1 MSVGHGA
8 GFKDIKYKVLSTNFK
23 AESNLRS
30 RGNLMSQ
37 EIKQNPIT
45 AETCFVPQTDKGKGR
60 RTAVAP
66 GSTAARYLH
75 YGRITLDAAD
85 APESFN
91 SEDHEIGLICLKGS
105 AAVTTGGEKFQ
116 LEQYDAVY
124 VPRESDI
131 EVKPGPSGCDL
142 AEVSAP
148 VEKSYPVKFVSYKE
162 VRNNPRLHLIAGKPP
177 AERDLNVLIGAN
189 VEAGRIMAGVT
200 FSTPGNWT
208 SWPPH
213 EHSKLLEEAYLFI
226 DMPAPSFGV
235 QFVYTDPNK
244 PELVQVVREGDCVLM
259 PQGYHPNVAAPGG
272 QINFLWMMAAIK
284 EGEDRLYGVVNV
296 QPEYAAG
303 GSGLEAVSDK
313 K

>member
-1 MSVGHGA
+1 M
-8 GFKDIKYKVLSTNFK
+8 TP
-23 AESNLRS
+23 EP
-30 RGNLMSQ
+30 
-37 EIKQNPIT
+37 KQNPIT
-45 AETCFVPQTDKGKGR
+45 PNTCFVPKTHEGKGR

-66 GSTAARYLH
+66 GATAARYLH
-75 YGRITLDAAD
+75 YGRITLDAGD
-85 APESFN
+85 AAVKFPTN
-91 SEDHEIGLICLKGS
+91 DHETGLICLNGS
-105 AAVTTGGEKFQ
+105 AKVTTGGESFQ
-116 LEQYDAVY
+116 LNQYDAVY
-124 VPRESDI
+124 VPRDSYI
-131 EVKPGPSGCDL
+131 EVEPAGDAGCDL

-148 VEKSYPVKFVSYKE
+148 VAKRYELKFVSYKE
-162 VRNNPRLHLIAGKPP
+162 VRENPRLHLIAGKPP

-235 QFVYTDPNK
+235 QFVYTDPQN

-272 QINFLWMMAAIK
+272 QINFLWMMAAIR

>member
-1 MSVGHGA
+1 M
-8 GFKDIKYKVLSTNFK
+8 D
-23 AESNLRS
+23 
-30 RGNLMSQ
+30 Q
-37 EIKQNPIT
+37 EAAQNPIT
-45 AETCFVPQTDKGKGR
+45 AETCFVPKTHEGKGR

-66 GSTAARYLH
+66 GTTAARFLH
-75 YGRITLDAAD
+75 YGRITLAAGD
-85 APESFN
+85 PPLPFN
-91 SEDHEIGLICLKGS
+91 SDDHEVGLICLNGK
-105 AAVTTGGEKFQ
+105 ATVRAEAETFD
-116 LEQYDAVY
+116 LDRYDAVY
-124 VPRESDI
+124 ISRDSEI
-131 EVKPGPSGCDL
+131 EVSTTEGCDL

-148 VEKSYPVKFVSYKE
+148 VAKRYPIKFVSYKE
-162 VRNNPRLHLIAGKPP
+162 VRQNPKLHLIAGKPP

-226 DMPAPSFGV
+226 DMPSPSFGV

-272 QINFLWMMAAIK
+272 QINFLWMMAAIR

-296 QPEYAAG
+296 QPEYAAS

>member
-1 MSVGHGA
+1 M
-8 GFKDIKYKVLSTNFK
+8 D
-23 AESNLRS
+23 
-30 RGNLMSQ
+30 Q
-37 EIKQNPIT
+37 EVTQNPIT
-45 AETCFVPQTDKGKGR
+45 AETCFVPKTHEGKGR

-66 GSTAARYLH
+66 GATAARFLH
-75 YGRITLDAAD
+75 YGRITLAAGD
-85 APESFN
+85 PPLQFN
-91 SEDHEIGLICLKGS
+91 NNDHETGLICLNGK
-105 AAVTTGGEKFQ
+105 ATVRGEGETFD
-116 LEQYDAVY
+116 LDRYDAVY
-124 VPRESDI
+124 IPRDSEI
-131 EVKPGPSGCDL
+131 EVSTSEGCDL

-148 VEKSYPVKFVSYKE
+148 VAKRYPIKFVSYKE
-162 VRNNPRLHLIAGKPP
+162 VRQNPKLHLIAGKPP

-226 DMPAPSFGV
+226 DMPSPSFGI
-235 QFVYTDPNK
+235 QFVYTDPLR

-272 QINFLWMMAAIK
+272 QINFLWMMAAIR

-296 QPEYAAG
+296 QPEYAAS

>member
-1 MSVGHGA
+1 MNEEV
-8 GFKDIKYKVLSTNFK
+8 I
-23 AESNLRS
+23 
-30 RGNLMSQ
+30 
-37 EIKQNPIT
+37 QNPIT
-45 AETCFVPQTDKGKGR
+45 AETCFVPKTHEGKGR

-66 GSTAARYLH
+66 GTTAARFLH
-75 YGRITLDAAD
+75 YGRITLLAGDS
-85 APESFN
+85 PLQFN
-91 SEDHEIGLICLKGS
+91 SHDHEVGLICLNGK
-105 AAVTTGGEKFQ
+105 ATVRAEGETFD
-116 LEQYDAVY
+116 LDRYDAIY
-124 VPRESDI
+124 VPRDSEIQISTTD
-131 EVKPGPSGCDL
+131 GCDL

-148 VEKSYPVKFVSYKE
+148 VDKRYPIKFVSYKE
-162 VRNNPRLHLIAGKPP
+162 VRQNPKLHLIAGKPP

-226 DMPAPSFGV
+226 DMPSPSFGV

-244 PELVQVVREGDCVLM
+244 PELVQIVREGDCVLM

>member
-1 MSVGHGA
+1 M
-8 GFKDIKYKVLSTNFK
+8 D
-23 AESNLRS
+23 
-30 RGNLMSQ
+30 Q
-37 EIKQNPIT
+37 EVVQNPIT
-45 AETCFVPQTDKGKGR
+45 PETCFVPKTHEGRGR

-66 GSTAARYLH
+66 GATAARYLH
-75 YGRITLDAAD
+75 YGRITLAAGD
-85 APESFN
+85 APISFN
-91 SEDHEIGLICLKGS
+91 SEDHEIGLICLNGKATVKTEGQ
-105 AAVTTGGEKFQ
+105 TFD
-116 LEQYDAVY
+116 LDRYDAVY
-124 VPRESDI
+124 VPRDSEI
-131 EVKPGPSGCDL
+131 EVNAPEGCDL

-148 VEKSYPVKFVSYKE
+148 VAKRYPLKFVSYKE
-162 VRNNPRLHLIAGKPP
+162 VRQNPKLHLIAGKPP

-226 DMPAPSFGV
+226 DMPSPSFGV
-235 QFVYTDPNK
+235 QFVYTDPKK

>member
-1 MSVGHGA
+1 
-8 GFKDIKYKVLSTNFK
+8 
-23 AESNLRS
+23 
-30 RGNLMSQ
+30 MSQ
-37 EIKQNPIT
+37 EVIQNPIT
-45 AETCFVPQTDKGKGR
+45 PETCFVPQTHKGTGR

-75 YGRITLDAAD
+75 YGRITIGAEDAS
-85 APESFN
+85 EKFN
-91 SEDHEIGLICLKGS
+91 NNDHETGLICLQGK
-105 AAVTTGGEKFQ
+105 ATVTTGGQSFE
-116 LEQYDAVY
+116 LDRYDAVY
-124 VPRESDI
+124 VPRDSDI
-131 EVKPGPSGCDL
+131 EVKPNGAAGCDI

-148 VEKSYPVKFVSYKE
+148 VDKAYPLKFVSYKD
-162 VRNNPRLHLIAGKPP
+162 VRQNPKLHLIAGKPP

-213 EHSKLLEEAYLFI
+213 EHSRLLEEAYLFI

-235 QFVYTDPNK
+235 QFVYTNPDA

>member
-1 MSVGHGA
+1 MA
-8 GFKDIKYKVLSTNFK
+8 
-23 AESNLRS
+23 
-30 RGNLMSQ
+30 Q
-37 EIKQNPIT
+37 PEIKQNPIT
-45 AETCFVPQTDKGKGR
+45 PETCFVPKTHEGKGR

-75 YGRITLDAAD
+75 YGRITIDPAD
-85 APESFN
+85 APVKFN
-91 SEDHEIGLICLKGS
+91 TRDHEVGLICLKGKATVS
-105 AAVTTGGEKFQ
+105 TSGETFS
-116 LEQYDAVY
+116 LDRYDAVY
-124 VPRESDI
+124 VPRDSEI
-131 EVKPGPSGCDL
+131 EVKANGPDGCDL

-148 VEKSYPVKFVSYKE
+148 VAKRYPVQFVSYKE
-162 VRNNPRLHLIAGKPP
+162 VRQNPKLHLIAGTPP

-226 DMPAPSFGV
+226 DMPSPSFGV
-235 QFVYTDPNK
+235 QFVYTDPET

-272 QINFLWMMAAIK
+272 QINFLWMMAAIR

>member
-1 MSVGHGA
+1 
-8 GFKDIKYKVLSTNFK
+8 
-23 AESNLRS
+23 
-30 RGNLMSQ
+30 MSQ
-37 EIKQNPIT
+37 EIEQNPIT
-45 AETCFVPQTDKGKGR
+45 PETCFVPETHKGKGR

-66 GSTAARYLH
+66 GATAARYLH
-75 YGRITLDAAD
+75 YGRITLAAD
-85 APESFN
+85 DPAERFN
-91 SEDHEIGLICLKGS
+91 SNDHEIGLICLKG
-105 AAVTTGGEKFQ
+105 AATVSTGGESFQ
-116 LEQYDAVY
+116 LDLYDAVY
-124 VPRESDI
+124 VPRDSDI
-131 EVKPGPSGCDL
+131 EVKPGSTGCDL

-148 VEKSYPVKFVSYKE
+148 VARQYPVKFVSYKD
-162 VRNNPRLHLIAGKPP
+162 VRQNPKLHLIAGKPP

-235 QFVYTDPNK
+235 QFVYTNPER

>member
-1 MSVGHGA
+1 M
-8 GFKDIKYKVLSTNFK
+8 D
-23 AESNLRS
+23 
-30 RGNLMSQ
+30 Q
-37 EIKQNPIT
+37 EVMQNAIT
-45 AETCFVPQTDKGKGR
+45 PETCFVPKTHEGKGR

-66 GSTAARYLH
+66 GATAARYLH
-75 YGRITLDAAD
+75 YGRITLGSAD
-85 APESFN
+85 PPLQFTN
-91 SEDHEIGLICLKGS
+91 NDHEVGLICLNGK
-105 AAVTTGGEKFQ
+105 ATVRTGGETFD
-116 LEQYDAVY
+116 LDRYDAVY
-124 VPRESDI
+124 VSRDSEI
-131 EVKPGPSGCDL
+131 EVEASGPDGCDL

-148 VEKSYPVKFVSYKE
+148 VAKRYPTRFVSYKE
-162 VRNNPRLHLIAGKPP
+162 VRQNPKLHLIAGKPP

-226 DMPAPSFGV
+226 DMPSPSFGV
-235 QFVYTDPNK
+235 QFVYTDPQQ
-244 PELVQVVREGDCVLM
+244 PEMVQVVREGDCVLM

-272 QINFLWMMAAIK
+272 QINFLWMMAAIR

>member
-1 MSVGHGA
+1 M
-8 GFKDIKYKVLSTNFK
+8 
-23 AESNLRS
+23 E
-30 RGNLMSQ
+30 Q
-37 EIKQNPIT
+37 EVVQQPIT
-45 AETCFVPQTDKGKGR
+45 AETCFVPKTHEGKGR
-60 RTAVAP
+60 RTAVQP
-66 GSTAARYLH
+66 GATAARYLH
-75 YGRITLDAAD
+75 YGRITLAAD
-85 APESFN
+85 DEPLKFN
-91 SEDHEIGLICLKGS
+91 NNDHEVGLICLNGK
-105 AAVTTGGEKFQ
+105 ATVRAEGETFD
-116 LEQYDAVY
+116 LDRYDAVY
-124 VPRESDI
+124 VPRDSEI
-131 EVKPGPSGCDL
+131 EVSTTTGCDL

-148 VEKSYPVKFVSYKE
+148 VAKRYPLKFVSYKE
-162 VRNNPRLHLIAGKPP
+162 VRQNPKLHLIAGKPP

-226 DMPAPSFGV
+226 DMPSPSFGV
-235 QFVYTDPNK
+235 QFVYTDPQK
-244 PELVQVVREGDCVLM
+244 PELVQAVREGDCVLM

-272 QINFLWMMAAIK
+272 QINFLWMMAAIR

-296 QPEYAAG
+296 QPEYAAS

>member
-1 MSVGHGA
+1 M
-8 GFKDIKYKVLSTNFK
+8 N
-23 AESNLRS
+23 
-30 RGNLMSQ
+30 Q

-45 AETCFVPQTDKGKGR
+45 RESCFVPQTHKGKGR
-60 RTAVAP
+60 RNAVAP
-66 GSTAARYLH
+66 GPTAARYLH
-75 YGRITLDAAD
+75 YGRITLDAVD
-85 APESFN
+85 AAATFN
-91 SEDHEIGLICLKGS
+91 SEDHEIGLICLKGT
-105 AAVTTGGEKFQ
+105 AAVSTAGESFQ

-124 VPRESDI
+124 VPRDSNI

-148 VEKSYPVKFVSYKE
+148 VQKRYPVKFVSYKE
-162 VRNNPRLHLIAGKPP
+162 VRQNPRLHLIAGKPP

-226 DMPAPSFGV
+226 DMPSPSFGV

>member
-1 MSVGHGA
+1 M
-8 GFKDIKYKVLSTNFK
+8 D
-23 AESNLRS
+23 
-30 RGNLMSQ
+30 Q
-37 EIKQNPIT
+37 EVVQNPIT
-45 AETCFVPQTDKGKGR
+45 PETCFVPKTHEGRGR
-60 RTAVAP
+60 RTSVAP
-66 GSTAARYLH
+66 GTTASRYLH
-75 YGRITLDAAD
+75 YGRITLAAGDA
-85 APESFN
+85 SIQFN
-91 SEDHEIGLICLKGS
+91 SKDHEIGLICLNGK
-105 AAVTTGGEKFQ
+105 ATVKTEGETFA
-116 LEQYDAVY
+116 LDRYDAIY
-124 VPRESDI
+124 VPRDSEI
-131 EVKPGPSGCDL
+131 EVDAPEGCDL

-148 VEKSYPVKFVSYKE
+148 VDKRYPVKFVSYKE
-162 VRNNPRLHLIAGKPP
+162 VRQNPKLHLIAGKPP

-235 QFVYTDPNK
+235 QFVYTDPQK

>member
-1 MSVGHGA
+1 M
-8 GFKDIKYKVLSTNFK
+8 I
-23 AESNLRS
+23 
-30 RGNLMSQ
+30 
-37 EIKQNPIT
+37 QNPIT
-45 AETCFVPQTDKGKGR
+45 PETCFVPKTHEGKGR
-60 RTAVAP
+60 RNAVAP
-66 GSTAARYLH
+66 GPTAARYLH
-75 YGRITLDAAD
+75 YGRITLDAGD
-85 APESFN
+85 APITFN
-91 SEDHEIGLICLKGS
+91 NEQHEVGLICLNGK
-105 AAVTTGGEKFQ
+105 ATVRANGESFE
-116 LEQYDAVY
+116 LDRYDAVY
-124 VPRESDI
+124 VPRDSAI
-131 EVKPGPSGCDL
+131 EVEASGPNGCDL

-148 VEKSYPVKFVSYKE
+148 VEKRYPLKFVSYKE
-162 VRNNPRLHLIAGKPP
+162 VRENPRLHLIAGKPP

-226 DMPAPSFGV
+226 DMPSPSFGV
-235 QFVYTDPNK
+235 QFVYTDPQK

-272 QINFLWMMAAIK
+272 QINFLWMMAAIR

>member
-1 MSVGHGA
+1 
-8 GFKDIKYKVLSTNFK
+8 
-23 AESNLRS
+23 
-30 RGNLMSQ
+30 MSQ
-37 EIKQNPIT
+37 EIMSPEVKQNPIT
-45 AETCFVPQTDKGKGR
+45 PETCFVPKTHEGRGR

-66 GSTAARYLH
+66 GTTASRYLH
-75 YGRITLDAAD
+75 YGRITLAPDDAI
-85 APESFN
+85 EKFN
-91 SEDHEIGLICLKGS
+91 SEDHEVGLICLKGS
-105 AAVTTGGEKFQ
+105 ANVKAGGETFK
-116 LEQYDAVY
+116 LELYDALY
-124 VPRESDI
+124 VPRGSEI
-131 EVKPGPSGCDL
+131 EVEPDASTGCDL

-148 VEKSYPVKFVSYKE
+148 VERTYPMKFVSYKE
-162 VRNNPRLHLIAGKPP
+162 VRANPKLHLIAGKPP

-213 EHSKLLEEAYLFI
+213 EHSKLLEEAYLYI

-235 QFVYTDPNK
+235 QFVYTNPEE

-284 EGEDRLYGVVNV
+284 EGDDRLYGVVNV

>member
-1 MSVGHGA
+1 M
-8 GFKDIKYKVLSTNFK
+8 D
-23 AESNLRS
+23 
-30 RGNLMSQ
+30 Q
-37 EIKQNPIT
+37 EVIQNPIT
-45 AETCFVPQTDKGKGR
+45 PETCFVPKTHEGNGR

-66 GSTAARYLH
+66 GTTAARYLH
-75 YGRITLDAAD
+75 YGRITLAAGD
-85 APESFN
+85 PPLQFN
-91 SEDHEIGLICLKGS
+91 NNDHEVGLICLNGK
-105 AAVTTGGEKFQ
+105 ATVRADGETFD
-116 LEQYDAVY
+116 LDRYDAVY
-124 VPRESDI
+124 VPRDSEI
-131 EVKPGPSGCDL
+131 EVATTEGCDL

-148 VEKSYPVKFVSYKE
+148 VEKRYPLKFVSYKE
-162 VRNNPRLHLIAGKPP
+162 VRQNPKLHLIAGKPP
-177 AERDLNVLIGAN
+177 TERDLNVLIGAN

-226 DMPAPSFGV
+226 DMPSPSFGV
-235 QFVYTDPNK
+235 QFVYTDPQR

-272 QINFLWMMAAIK
+272 QINFLWMMAAIR

>member
-1 MSVGHGA
+1 M
-8 GFKDIKYKVLSTNFK
+8 D
-23 AESNLRS
+23 
-30 RGNLMSQ
+30 Q
-37 EIKQNPIT
+37 EVIQNPIT
-45 AETCFVPQTDKGKGR
+45 AETCFVPKTHEGRGR

-66 GSTAARYLH
+66 GATAARYLH
-75 YGRITLDAAD
+75 YGRITLAAAD
-85 APESFN
+85 APLTFN
-91 SEDHEIGLICLKGS
+91 SADHEVALICLKGK
-105 AAVTTGGEKFQ
+105 ATVKAGGDTFE
-116 LEQYDAVY
+116 LDQYDAVY
-124 VPRESDI
+124 APRDSEI
-131 EVKPGPSGCDL
+131 EVAANGPDGCDL

-148 VEKSYPVKFVSYKE
+148 VDKRYPLKFVSYKE
-162 VRNNPRLHLIAGKPP
+162 VRQNPKLHLIAGKPP
-177 AERDLNVLIGAN
+177 AERDLNVLVGAN

-226 DMPAPSFGV
+226 DMPSPSFGV
-235 QFVYTDPNK
+235 QFVYTDPQQ
-244 PELVQVVREGDCVLM
+244 PELVQIVREGDCVLM

>member
-1 MSVGHGA
+1 MA
-8 GFKDIKYKVLSTNFK
+8 
-23 AESNLRS
+23 
-30 RGNLMSQ
+30 Q
-37 EIKQNPIT
+37 EVAQNPIT
-45 AETCFVPQTDKGKGR
+45 PETCFVPKTHEGKGR

-66 GSTAARYLH
+66 GTTAARYLH
-75 YGRITLDAAD
+75 YGRITLGAGD
-85 APESFN
+85 APIKFN
-91 SEDHEIGLICLKGS
+91 SKDHEVGLICLNGNAIVK
-105 AAVTTGGEKFQ
+105 TEDETFE
-116 LEQYDAVY
+116 LDRYDAVY
-124 VPRESDI
+124 ISRDSEI
-131 EVKPGPSGCDL
+131 EVNAPDGCDL

-148 VEKSYPVKFVSYKE
+148 VAKRYPVKYVSYKE
-162 VRNNPRLHLIAGKPP
+162 VRQNPKLHLIAGKPP

-226 DMPAPSFGV
+226 DMPSPSFGI
-235 QFVYTDPNK
+235 QFVYTDPLR

-296 QPEYAAG
+296 QPEYAGG

>member
-1 MSVGHGA
+1 M
-8 GFKDIKYKVLSTNFK
+8 
-23 AESNLRS
+23 E
-30 RGNLMSQ
+30 Q
-37 EIKQNPIT
+37 EVNQNPIT
-45 AETCFVPQTDKGKGR
+45 AETCFVPRTHEGKGR

-66 GSTAARYLH
+66 GATAARFLH
-75 YGRITLDAAD
+75 YGRITLAAGD
-85 APESFN
+85 PPLQFN
-91 SEDHEIGLICLKGS
+91 SNDHEVGLICLNGKGTVR
-105 AAVTTGGEKFQ
+105 AEGETFD
-116 LEQYDAVY
+116 LDRYDAVY
-124 VPRESDI
+124 VPRDSEI
-131 EVKPGPSGCDL
+131 EVSTTEGCDL

-148 VEKSYPVKFVSYKE
+148 VAKRYPIKFVSYKE
-162 VRNNPRLHLIAGKPP
+162 VRQNPKLHLIAGKPP

-226 DMPAPSFGV
+226 DMPSPSFGV
-235 QFVYTDPNK
+235 QFVYTDPQK

-272 QINFLWMMAAIK
+272 QINFLWMMAAIR

>member
-1 MSVGHGA
+1 M
-8 GFKDIKYKVLSTNFK
+8 D
-23 AESNLRS
+23 
-30 RGNLMSQ
+30 Q
-37 EIKQNPIT
+37 EVIQNPIT
-45 AETCFVPQTDKGKGR
+45 PETCFVPRTHEGKGR

-66 GSTAARYLH
+66 GTTAARYLH
-75 YGRITLDAAD
+75 YGRITLAAGD
-85 APESFN
+85 APINFN
-91 SEDHEIGLICLKGS
+91 SNDHEIGLIGLNGK
-105 AAVTTGGEKFQ
+105 ATAKIEGETFE
-116 LEQYDAVY
+116 LDRYDAIY
-124 VPRESDI
+124 IPRDSDV
-131 EVKPGPSGCDL
+131 EVEAPEGCDL

-148 VEKSYPVKFVSYKE
+148 VAKRYPLKFVSYKE
-162 VRNNPRLHLIAGKPP
+162 VRENPKLHLIAGKPP

-235 QFVYTDPNK
+235 QFVYTDPQK

>member
-1 MSVGHGA
+1 M
-8 GFKDIKYKVLSTNFK
+8 D
-23 AESNLRS
+23 
-30 RGNLMSQ
+30 Q
-37 EIKQNPIT
+37 EVIQNPIT
-45 AETCFVPQTDKGKGR
+45 PETCFVPRTHEGKGR

-66 GSTAARYLH
+66 GPTAARFLH
-75 YGRITLDAAD
+75 YGRITLAGGD
-85 APESFN
+85 PPLNFN
-91 SEDHEIGLICLKGS
+91 SNDHETGLICLKGKATVR
-105 AAVTTGGEKFQ
+105 AAGETFA
-116 LEQYDAVY
+116 LDRYDAVY
-124 VPRESDI
+124 IPRDSEI
-131 EVKPGPSGCDL
+131 EVDTTEGCDL

-148 VEKSYPVKFVSYKE
+148 VEKRYPIKFVSYKE
-162 VRNNPRLHLIAGKPP
+162 VRQNPKLHLIAGQPP

-226 DMPAPSFGV
+226 DMPSPSFGV
-235 QFVYTDPNK
+235 QFVYTDPLR

-272 QINFLWMMAAIK
+272 QINLLWMMAASRVGV
-284 EGEDRLYGVVNV
+284 ERLYGVVNV

>member
-1 MSVGHGA
+1 MNA
-8 GFKDIKYKVLSTNFK
+8 
-23 AESNLRS
+23 
-30 RGNLMSQ
+30 
-37 EIKQNPIT
+37 IT
-45 AETCFVPQTDKGKGR
+45 PETCFVPRTHEGKGR
-60 RTAVAP
+60 RTAVRP
-66 GSTAARYLH
+66 GATAARYLH
-75 YGRITLDAAD
+75 YGRITLAAGD
-85 APESFN
+85 APIEFN
-91 SEDHEIGLICLKGS
+91 NGDHEVGLICLKGKATIRVNDETFS
-105 AAVTTGGEKFQ
+105 

-124 VPRESDI
+124 VSRDSAI
-131 EVKPGPSGCDL
+131 EVATDDGCDL

-148 VEKSYPVKFVSYKE
+148 VAKQYPTKFVSYKE
-162 VRNNPRLHLIAGKPP
+162 VRQNPKLHLIAGKPP

-235 QFVYTDPNK
+235 QFVYTDPQK

-303 GSGLEAVSDK
+303 GSGLEAVSDRK
-313 K
+313 